1 MVSFL
6 AYTLQTNRYKD
17 IRIYIINN
25 QDHTHIMLYKKDE
38 VLFRDSRFVLAFLLL
53 SIIVIFMAVSYHQ
66 V

>member
-6 AYTLQTNRYKD
+6 AYSLQTNRYKD

-38 VLFRDSRFVLAFLLL
+38 FLFRDSRFVLAFLLL
-53 SIIVIFMAVSYHQ
+53 SFIVIFMALSYQQ

>member
-25 QDHTHIMLYKKDE
+25 QDHTHIMFYKKDE